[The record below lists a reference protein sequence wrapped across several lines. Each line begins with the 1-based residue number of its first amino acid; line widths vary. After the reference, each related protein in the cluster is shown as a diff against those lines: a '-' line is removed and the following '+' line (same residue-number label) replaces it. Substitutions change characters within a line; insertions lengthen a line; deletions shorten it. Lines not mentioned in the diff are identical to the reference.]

1 MFILI
6 WKTIKAC
13 LSYPDVTVFS
23 GGVLVFSGGVLVFS
37 GGVLVFSGG
46 VLVSGAVGAGGAV
59 VRWCVVL
66 FCLILS

>member
-1 MFILI
+1 MLILI

-46 VLVSGAVGAGGAV
+46 VLVITQV
-59 VRWCVVL
+59 VRWCGGA
-66 FCLILS
+66 LSCFV

>member
-1 MFILI
+1 MLILI

-46 VLVSGAVGAGGAV
+46 VLVFSGGVLVITQV
-59 VRWCVVL
+59 VRWCGGA
-66 FCLILS
+66 LSCFV